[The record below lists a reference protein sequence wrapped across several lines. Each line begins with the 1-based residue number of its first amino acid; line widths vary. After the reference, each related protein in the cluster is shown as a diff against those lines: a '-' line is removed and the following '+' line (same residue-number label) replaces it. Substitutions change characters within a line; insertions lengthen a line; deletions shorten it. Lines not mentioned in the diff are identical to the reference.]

1 MSKVYWDAG
10 HGGYDPGAVGYV
22 KESAVTIK
30 VVNYAYKHLEE
41 NYVVEQYK
49 DLTANDSLATI
60 CNRANKWK
68 ADLFISIHFNAG
80 GGDGFEVY
88 VYNKK
93 NKELGRTIE
102 KHVKEIGQNSRGVK
116 YDPELIVLN
125 STNMKAALV
134 ECAFVDNWKDIKDW
148 DENDELEKMGQALA
162 EAVADW
168 LNLKKKQFKVK
179 VKVDSLNVR
188 SGPGT
193 SYAIKTK
200 IKDKGIYT
208 IVEQKGNWGK
218 LKSGAGWINT
228 SSRYCKKV

>member
-22 KESAVTIK
+22 KESDVNIK
-30 VVNYAYKHLEE
+30 VVNYAYEHLEK

-49 DLTANDSLATI
+49 DLSANDSLATI

-88 VYNKK
+88 VYSTK

-134 ECAFVDNWKDIKDW
+134 ECAFVDNKKDIKDW
-148 DENDELEKMGQALA
+148 DENHELKEMGEAIA

-179 VKVDSLNVR
+179 VIVNPLNIR

-193 SYAIKTK
+193 NYAIKSK
-200 IKDKGIYT
+200 ITDKGIYT
-208 IVEQKGNWGK
+208 IVEQDGDWGK